1 MNMRLWPFG
10 TFWILALTAA
20 PTIAVRAVQ
29 TPTPP
34 TGVLTGIVTDASG
47 TPIVGARVQ
56 AVGRAKKWAGP
67 YYEIPTGNPDE
78 SDDRG
83 QFRLHSLPPGRYVV
97 AVSVQSKVPAQASI
111 GYMRTYNSA
120 TTSLADAQ
128 PIVVDAGK
136 EQSVSIR
143 VTPVRFREVSGVA
156 TTSTGEPA
164 GNFDVWLRGGPAT
177 IGYTGVQGGYMT
189 TMVATARAAQDGGFS
204 LSRVPAGAYTLTVT
218 NGHTR
223 RRRPLEIAEIP
234 VEVTDTSITGVKVT
248 TARGATVSGRLEWAG
263 SGPVPWPRNATLGRI
278 RATAVGREFDFASLD
293 TEVQPDGTF
302 RFTDLY
308 GLRRIQSMGLVF
320 DWAIES
326 VHGPKEVL
334 AGPNLNIKAGSEV
347 TDVKV
352 VVTDRTG
359 TLMATVTDEEGNP
372 FLTGSVLLMP
382 RNAAEIDPLGWG
394 YRATQKNRGRGGIW
408 YYAMDRVLPGSYL
421 AVAIDV
427 EPYRLTGDAD
437 LMERARAAAVPVE
450 IREGETPLSLRVVR
464 LRPFVQGP
472 Q

>member
-1 MNMRLWPFG
+1 MTMRAWGFG
-10 TFWILALTAA
+10 TLCILALTVA
-20 PTIAVRAVQ
+20 PAIEVRAVQ
-29 TPTPP
+29 RSATP
-34 TGVLTGIVTDASG
+34 TGVITGIVTDASG
-47 TPIVGARVQ
+47 TPIVSARVQ

-67 YYEIPTGNPDE
+67 YYEIPTGRPDE

-83 QFRLHSLPPGRYVV
+83 QFRLHSLPPGRYIV
-97 AVSVQSKVPAQASI
+97 AVTVESQVPAQAST
-111 GYMRTYNSA
+111 GYIRTYNPA

-143 VTPVRFREVSGVA
+143 VTSVRFMEVSGVA
-156 TTSTGEPA
+156 TASTGEPA

-189 TMVATARAAQDGGFS
+189 TMVATARAAQDGAFS
-204 LSRVPAGAYTLTVT
+204 LTRVPAGAYTLTVT
-218 NGHTR
+218 NGYTR
-223 RRRPLEIAEIP
+223 RGRPLEIAEIP
-234 VEVTDTSITGVKVT
+234 VEVTDTSIAGIKVT
-248 TARGATVSGRLEWAG
+248 TVRGATVTGRLEWAG
-263 SGPVPWPRNATLGRI
+263 GGPVPWPRNAKLGRI

-293 TEVQPDGTF
+293 TEVEADGTF
-302 RFTDLY
+302 RFSDLY

-320 DWAIES
+320 DWAIQS
-326 VHGPKEVL
+326 VNGPKAAL
-334 AGPNLNIKAGSEV
+334 AGPNLNIAPGVDV
-347 TDVKV
+347 TDVRV

-359 TLMATVTDEEGNP
+359 TLLATVTDEEGSP

-382 RNAAEIDPLGWG
+382 RNAAEIDALGWG
-394 YRATQKNRGRGGIW
+394 FRATQKNRGRGGVW

-450 IREGETPLSLRVVR
+450 IREGEVALSLRVVR
-464 LRPFVQGP
+464 LRPFVRGP